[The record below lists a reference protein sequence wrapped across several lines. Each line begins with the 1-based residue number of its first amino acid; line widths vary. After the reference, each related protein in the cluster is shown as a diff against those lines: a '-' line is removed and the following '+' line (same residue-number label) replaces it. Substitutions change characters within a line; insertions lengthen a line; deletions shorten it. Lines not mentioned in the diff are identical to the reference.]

1 MPSPDPQIL
10 RRSLPLVGHFL
21 IAHLG
26 TLIECDPKQ
35 VETRHLG
42 ISSNWF
48 FAAFSAALVISA
60 VLGPRVGRQI
70 DLVGGRQV
78 LSAPNLILAAG
89 LALRTFRTQL
99 LRLISRSWCVAYHRG
114 RRLPVRGR
122 FRKRLKSVPDKVANG
137 SRSPHCNGSPKG
149 NSQRRFKDTGSARL
163 RSRSPEDS
171 ERD

>member
-1 MPSPDPQIL
+1 VRCGIGTTVAGAASRAPRREPVGFAMPSPDPQIL

-89 LALRTFRTQL
+89 LALRTFRAAAFT
-99 LRLISRSWCVAYHRG
+99 V
-114 RRLPVRGR
+114 
-122 FRKRLKSVPDKVANG
+122 D
-137 SRSPHCNGSPKG
+137 
-149 NSQRRFKDTGSARL
+149 
-163 RSRSPEDS
+163 
-171 ERD
+171 

>member
-1 MPSPDPQIL
+1 
-10 RRSLPLVGHFL
+10 
-21 IAHLG
+21 
-26 TLIECDPKQ
+26 

-89 LALRTFRTQL
+89 LALRTFRATAFT
-99 LRLISRSWCVAYHRG
+99 V
-114 RRLPVRGR
+114 
-122 FRKRLKSVPDKVANG
+122 D
-137 SRSPHCNGSPKG
+137 
-149 NSQRRFKDTGSARL
+149 
-163 RSRSPEDS
+163 
-171 ERD
+171 